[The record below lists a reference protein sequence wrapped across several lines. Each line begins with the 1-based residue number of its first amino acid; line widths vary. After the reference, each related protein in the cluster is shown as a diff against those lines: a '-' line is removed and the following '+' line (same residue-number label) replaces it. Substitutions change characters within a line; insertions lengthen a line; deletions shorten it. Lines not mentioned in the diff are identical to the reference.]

1 MTKMIGGGQ
10 VEAKTTEEKM
20 KGRFSRVKR
29 AKGGEGQSRRQCR
42 EERGKERAYRSIR
55 SVSWPRETG
64 MVPESLLPD
73 KFLHQQ
79 ERGVVSITSALTR
92 ASTNNHATTT

>member
-1 MTKMIGGGQ
+1 MIGGRKGG
-10 VEAKTTEEKM
+10 AKTTEEKM

-79 ERGVVSITSALTR
+79 NGGYIVSITSALTC